1 MANRKLSESRASKV
15 EDQAQIYYQAR
26 KDADRA
32 LAAKNYAQSRAEYL
46 KGVKNI
52 DAAKDKENYLCALYA
67 GAGNAARCQGKYITS
82 LRDFQKS
89 ANHLQSGKLF
99 MAMLTYIIEYL
110 IDMTTYINSDAQRR
124 IVKSV
129 AQQLTKKYA
138 GWLNSEAPQA
148 KPKTYRLNKKRVAD
162 AFATLEE
169 LAEFQDPD
177 SVKKR
182 SEATDWLQ
190 KQALLARLRLLP
202 IILDFK
208 RPKEFYKAGYAQMH
222 QIPYKAG
229 DYYFYS
235 NTDRSSYKTIKRSV
249 TIGKKAKTI
258 FSAKQHCP
266 VGTWLAGTRVHR
278 NGKLLAY
285 GLSKYGS
292 DFQSWKIID
301 LTNGKELKDVIENVP
316 SGSIFFHPTKRGLY
330 YRKNFSKKAKGKEA
344 EYNKRAA
351 IFYHHLGQSPERDTL
366 IHAPH
371 SKDADWVDVYP
382 LINTDFVIVSEV
394 PSQSF
399 HNRIFVKSL
408 VTEKMVRLFDRC
420 IGSYAFL
427 GKANDK
433 LFFRTDHRACRGRVI
448 SVSFDWK
455 KHRIISTKE
464 ALPESELALQDVR
477 LLEDSLIVH
486 ALDAKGHTRLM
497 QYDLAGALI
506 GEIQLPFSGTL
517 SALSTS
523 FRDKNLFFTLQ
534 NFATPSTIYHHNL
547 ETGQT
552 KLFQAP
558 TYSMAKRVEQHL
570 VQVKSKDGTMIPMN
584 IAHLKGIKLDGK
596 NPTLLY
602 VYGGFSISM
611 FPYFSYQIASWLA
624 MGGIW
629 AQPYLRGGDELG
641 SDWHESATKL
651 NKQKTY
657 DDTAASARW
666 LIENKY
672 TRPDKL
678 AINGASNG
686 GLTVGV
692 AITQHPELY
701 GAAIAD
707 NGLYDMLKFSLH
719 GLGWA
724 WQAEYGSIN
733 KAEEL
738 KTLEKYSPYH
748 QLGKVKKAKHFPK
761 VMINAAACDDRV
773 VPWHSYKFAAALQS
787 ELNAD
792 VMLNVKYKQGHGA
805 GKPDWTIRDNLAYL
819 KWALKF

>member
-1 MANRKLSESRASKV
+1 MADRKPLDSHTGKLKE
-15 EDQAQIYYQAR
+15 QARIYYQAR
-26 KDADRA
+26 KDADRE
-32 LAAKNYAQSRAEYL
+32 LASKNYAESRAEYL

-52 DAAKDKENYLCALYA
+52 DAKSDKENYLCALYA

-82 LRDFQKS
+82 LRDFEKS

-110 IDMTTYINSDAQRR
+110 IDMTTYINTDPQRK
-124 IVKSV
+124 IVKTV
-129 AQQLTKKYA
+129 AQQLTRRYA
-138 GWLNSEAPQA
+138 AWLNCGAPQA
-148 KPKTYRLNKKRVAD
+148 KPKSYLLHKKRVAD
-162 AFATLEE
+162 CFATLEE
-169 LAEFQDPD
+169 LADFQDPD

-182 SEATDWLQ
+182 SDATDWLQ
-190 KQALLARLRLLP
+190 KQALLSRLRLLP
-202 IILDFK
+202 IILNYK

-222 QIPYKAG
+222 QVPYKAG
-229 DYYFYS
+229 DYYFYT
-235 NTDRSSYKTIKRSV
+235 NTDRSSYKTIKRSL

-258 FSAKQHCP
+258 FSAKKHCP

-278 NGKLLAY
+278 NGNLLAY
-285 GLSKYGS
+285 GLSKHGS
-292 DFQSWKIID
+292 DFQSWRIID
-301 LTNGKELKDVIENVP
+301 LNTSRELKDVIDNVP

-330 YRKNFSKKAKGKEA
+330 YRKNVSKSSKGNDA

-351 IFYHHLGQSPERDTL
+351 IYYHHLGQSAKRDTL
-366 IHAPH
+366 VHAPH
-371 SKDADWVDVYP
+371 GKDADWVDIYP
-382 LINTDFVIVSEV
+382 LIKSDFVIVSEV

-399 HNRIFVKSL
+399 HNRIYVKSL
-408 VTEKMVRLFDRC
+408 DTGKMVRLFDRS
-420 IGSYAFL
+420 IGSYAYL

-433 LFFRTDHRACRGRVI
+433 LFFRTDHRASRGRVLA
-448 SVSFDWK
+448 VSINWK
-455 KHRIISTKE
+455 KHKVVSTDE
-464 ALPESELALQDVR
+464 ILAQSAFTLQDIR
-477 LLEDSLIVH
+477 LQDDGMIVH
-486 ALDAKGHTRLM
+486 ALDGEGRTRLL
-497 QYDLAGALI
+497 QYNFAGEQIAEI
-506 GEIQLPFSGTL
+506 GLPFSGTL

-523 FRDKNLFFTLQ
+523 FRDKNIFFTLQ
-534 NFATPSTIYHHNL
+534 NFATPSTIYHHDL
-547 ETGQT
+547 ECGETT
-552 KLFQAP
+552 LFQAP
-558 TYSMAKRVEQHL
+558 TYSMSKRVEQHL

-584 IAHLKGIKLDGK
+584 IAHLKGITLDGK

-602 VYGGFSISM
+602 VYGGFSIGM

-624 MGGIW
+624 VGGIW

-651 NKQKTY
+651 SKQKTY

-719 GLGWA
+719 GLGCA

-748 QLGKVKKAKHFPK
+748 QLNKVKKAEHFPK
-761 VMINAAACDDRV
+761 VMINASTCDDRV
-773 VPWHSYKFAAALQS
+773 VPWHSYKFAAALQN
-787 ELNAD
+787 ELGAD
-792 VMLNVKYKQGHGA
+792 VMLNVKYKQGHGG